1 MMRRPPLA
9 VIRALLIAATMAAT
23 GTGAGAAGDAPKD
36 TTAQAGTPFGGQ
48 TIPLGAPRPSVPVIL
63 PADRNAFPADILARM
78 REALVDR
85 SGNARARPA
94 TAQQGND

>member
-9 VIRALLIAATMAAT
+9 VIRALLIAAAMAAT
-23 GTGAGAAGDAPKD
+23 GTGAHAAGDAPKD

>member
-9 VIRALLIAATMAAT
+9 VIRALLIAAEMAAT
-23 GTGAGAAGDAPKD
+23 GTGAGAAGETPKAAP
-36 TTAQAGTPFGGQ
+36 AQPGAAFGGQ
-48 TIPLGAPRPSVPVIL
+48 ALPLGAPRPSVPVIL